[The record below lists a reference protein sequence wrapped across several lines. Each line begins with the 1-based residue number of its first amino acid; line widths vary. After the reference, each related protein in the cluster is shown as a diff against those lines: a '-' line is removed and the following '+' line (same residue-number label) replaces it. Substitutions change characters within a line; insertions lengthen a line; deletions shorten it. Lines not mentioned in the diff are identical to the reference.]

1 VHPSSFVPFRFIDFL
16 EVFTMLRRSRRVAPR
31 GGFTL
36 IELLVVIAIIG
47 VLIAL
52 LLPAVQSA
60 REAARRSQCVNNLK
74 QLGLALQT
82 YHDQQGAFP
91 LGGQWQ
97 YFLAPNTSTVSTTG
111 GVWPALL
118 AQLEQAPLFNSIN
131 FSRNMYQAANNTI
144 NGVGIN
150 VLWCPSDP
158 SISKGRKCS
167 FEFDALP
174 PGMDQIMYYSSYA
187 GCVGTWDQEPFPAPN
202 WNTVAQYTAQ
212 MAQANGTIYMES
224 SVRIADITDGTS
236 NTILVSE
243 RAHGLL
249 SNIPPASGASDQ
261 VNWHWW
267 TSGNF
272 GDTMF
277 STMFPINPQ
286 KKITDQGVDGGATA
300 FISSV
305 SSFHPGGANAALAD
319 GSVRFIKDT
328 INTWPFNPATGY
340 PLGVTR
346 VNQLFQLAPGT
357 RPGVWQALS
366 TRSGGEAISS
376 DAL

>member
-1 VHPSSFVPFRFIDFL
+1 MHSSSFVPFRFIVFL

-82 YHDQQGAFP
+82 YHDQQGTFP
-91 LGGQWQ
+91 MGGQWS
-97 YFLAPNTSTVSTTG
+97 YDAAPYALSSSG
-111 GVWPALL
+111 GVWPSILS
-118 AQLEQAPLFNSIN
+118 QIEQTPLFNATN
-131 FSRNMYQAANNTI
+131 FQRNMYQAANATT
-144 NGVGIN
+144 NGSGIAT
-150 VLWCPSDP
+150 LWCPSDP
-158 SISKGRKCS
+158 SIGKMRTGVGWC
-167 FEFDALP
+167 FDSAYPAQL
-174 PGMDQIMYYSSYA
+174 QAMYYSSYA
-187 GCVGTWDQEPFPAPN
+187 ACTGTWDQEPFPYPYTPA
-202 WNTVAQYTAQ
+202 AQFTAQ
-212 MAQANGTIYMES
+212 MAQANGLIYMAS
-224 SVRIADITDGTS
+224 AVRIADITDGTS
-236 NTILVSE
+236 NTMLVSE

-249 SNIPPASGASDQ
+249 SSGDQ
-261 VNWHWW
+261 VSWHWW

-277 STMFPINPQ
+277 DTMFPINPQ
-286 KKITDQGVDGGATA
+286 KKITNQSVDGGATA

-340 PLGVTR
+340 PLGISRTGG
-346 VNQLFQLAPGT
+346 LFVLAPGT
-357 RPGVWQALS
+357 RPGVWQALG
-366 TRSGGEAISS
+366 TRSGGETISA